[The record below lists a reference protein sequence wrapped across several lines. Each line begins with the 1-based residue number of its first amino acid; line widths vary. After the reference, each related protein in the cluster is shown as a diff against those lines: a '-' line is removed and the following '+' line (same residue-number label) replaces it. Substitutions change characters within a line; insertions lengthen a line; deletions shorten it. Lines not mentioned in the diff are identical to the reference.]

1 MTDATSAT
9 AQRRATSSATSAP
22 LAAASIVRKR
32 SRIHGSGVFARRPI
46 AKGTRVVEYTGERI
60 THAEADRRY
69 EDRAYEDNHTFL
81 FMVDDKLV
89 VDGGVGGSVARFIN
103 HSCDGNC
110 EIEIDRRRIF
120 IEAIRAITPGEEL
133 TYDYSLVRTPE
144 DPPDVDEVFA
154 CRCGAATCR
163 GSMMAAK
170 KPAVS
175 KKAASKKA
183 ASKKPVR
190 KPAARAGTKKPAT
203 KKLATK
209 KAPSKKA
216 TKP

>member
-1 MTDATSAT
+1 MTDATRAT
-9 AQRRATSSATSAP
+9 AKRRATSPTTSP
-22 LAAASIVRKR
+22 LATASIVRKR
-32 SRIHGSGVFARRPI
+32 SRIHGSGVFALRPI

-89 VDGGVGGSVARFIN
+89 VDGGVGGSVARFVN

-120 IEAIRAITPGEEL
+120 IEAIRDIAPGEEL

-154 CRCGAATCR
+154 CRCGAAACR

-170 KPAVS
+170 KPATKRPAR
-175 KKAASKKA
+175 KKAKKTA
-183 ASKKPVR
+183 TTKAKR
-190 KPAARAGTKKPAT
+190 QPAAKKRAPRG
-203 KKLATK
+203 
-209 KAPSKKA
+209 APRDKA
-216 TKP
+216 TK